1 MKAFGLE
8 TWCSKTKSIV
18 RKLLADSKGMTLTAT
33 VDNNRSNF
41 VKKYK
46 AYHTL
51 KVHYLS
57 W

>member
-46 AYHTL
+46 AYHIL